1 MGTPTYAGWFDLSDS
16 NQLAAGTSAEIFESR
31 ITSGVNRMGRSR
43 SKSSS
48 LDSMHIDFLYLLLC
62 MVLPKTLSF
71 LNPSY
76 DQFWADTATRPAA
89 RRTKKE

>member
-1 MGTPTYAGWFDLSDS
+1 MGTPTYASRVDLSDGD
-16 NQLAAGTSAEIFESR
+16 QLATGTSAKIFESR

-48 LDSMHIDFLYLLLC
+48 LDSMHIDFLYLLLY
-62 MVLPKTLSF
+62 VVFPATLSF

-89 RRTKKE
+89 RRTRKE